1 MTLVKLKYHMG
12 IERLTH
18 GAQEAISFD
27 GETVGELVLQL
38 LEKYPSLKD
47 CFVRKEALEVAPG
60 ISILVNGREI
70 MWLQGMATR
79 LSEGDE
85 IDLLRFVSGG

>member
-1 MTLVKLKYHMG
+1 M
-12 IERLTH
+12 
-18 GAQEAISFD
+18 
-27 GETVGELVLQL
+27 
-38 LEKYPSLKD
+38 D
-47 CFVRKEALEVAPG
+47 CFVEKEELEVYPG